1 VTGRAPRAATSSD
14 GMMAG
19 ETSKVAPFK
28 PDGGPTIIPR
38 IFRRDVGGVV
48 GFLKSVFGAAGDVR
62 AGARAEMKIGESMIM
77 VSDGRGAR
85 EALPTFLYVYV
96 ENADKTYQR
105 ALAAGALTIE
115 GADGHAVRRSAR
127 HGAGPVGQCLA
138 DRDARWR
145 ASLMSARAE
154 AAR

>member
-1 VTGRAPRAATSSD
+1 
-14 GMMAG
+14 MMAG

-28 PDGGPTIIPR
+28 PDGWPTIIPR
-38 IFRRDVGGVV
+38 IFTRDVGGVV

-62 AGARAEMKIGESMIM
+62 AGAPAEMKIGESMIM

-105 ALAAGALTIE
+105 ALAARALTIE
-115 GADGHAVRRSAR
+115 EPTDMPYGDRRATVQDPWGNVWQIATHGGARV
-127 HGAGPVGQCLA
+127 
-138 DRDARWR
+138 
-145 ASLMSARAE
+145 
-154 AAR
+154 